1 MGHMISVITKSI
13 ILSGSVQCFAH
24 VMISSKWKEKKT
36 QLVSLTGST
45 SGLENLV
52 VTIERC

>member
-1 MGHMISVITKSI
+1 MISVITKSI
-13 ILSGSVQCFAH
+13 IQSGSVQCFVH
-24 VMISSKWKEKKT
+24 VVISSKWKEKKT

-52 VTIERC
+52 VTIEQC